1 MTSNEPPANNNDDG
15 FQQLSFFAAP
25 SNSDAESVDDPIES
39 KPSEEKQD
47 VHEAIEAKAAIAT
60 DELATEAKLSE
71 PAKKTRAKSKIVKP
85 ASTSEREEDTAA
97 LTEAKEELAKLP
109 AVAISL
115 PASNANDSRRTVIMN
130 VTEPELKI
138 DFEASLAELETVVK
152 ELDGEV
158 KLEKALQLF
167 EQGIKLS
174 VECEQF
180 IKGAEAKIE
189 ILKKQ
194 ADGSL
199 ATEVF
204 QGERVDLDD

>member
-1 MTSNEPPANNNDDG
+1 MLNT
-15 FQQLSFFAAP
+15 
-25 SNSDAESVDDPIES
+25 V
-39 KPSEEKQD
+39 KEEIADLQ
-47 VHEAIEAKAAIAT
+47 AT
-60 DELATEAKLSE
+60 D
-71 PAKKTRAKSKIVKP
+71 
-85 ASTSEREEDTAA
+85 
-97 LTEAKEELAKLP
+97 
-109 AVAISL
+109 
-115 PASNANDSRRTVIMN
+115 DSRRTVIMN

>member
-1 MTSNEPPANNNDDG
+1 MTSNEPPNNNDDG

-25 SNSDAESVDDPIES
+25 TNSEAETIEV
-39 KPSEEKQD
+39 KAVEP
-47 VHEAIEAKAAIAT
+47 VHEPVQDSVQAEAA
-60 DELATEAKLSE
+60 
-71 PAKKTRAKSKIVKP
+71 PKKTRSKSKVAKP
-85 ASTSEREEDTAA
+85 ATTNEREKENDSTVLSAV
-97 LTEAKEELAKLP
+97 KEEIANLP
-109 AVAISL
+109 ATD
-115 PASNANDSRRTVIMN
+115 DSRRTVIMN

-199 ATEVF
+199 ATDIF
-204 QGERVDLDD
+204 QGERVELDD

>member
-1 MTSNEPPANNNDDG
+1 MTSNEPPNNNDDG

-25 SNSDAESVDDPIES
+25 LNIESVKES
-39 KPSEEKQD
+39 VQAEE
-47 VHEAIEAKAAIAT
+47 A
-60 DELATEAKLSE
+60 
-71 PAKKTRAKSKIVKP
+71 PKKTRSKSKVAKP
-85 ASTSEREEDTAA
+85 ASPTEQERKNNSTVLKAV
-97 LTEAKEELAKLP
+97 KEELANLP
-109 AVAISL
+109 ST
-115 PASNANDSRRTVIMN
+115 NDSRRTVIMN

-199 ATEVF
+199 ATDIF

>member
-1 MTSNEPPANNNDDG
+1 MTSNEPPPNNNDDG
-15 FQQLSFFAAP
+15 FHQLSFFAAP
-25 SNSDAESVDDPIES
+25 TNSEAEATDVKTVEPVQESVRD
-39 KPSEEKQD
+39 
-47 VHEAIEAKAAIAT
+47 
-60 DELATEAKLSE
+60 TE
-71 PAKKTRAKSKIVKP
+71 PPKKTRSKSKVAKP
-85 ASTSEREEDTAA
+85 AST
-97 LTEAKEELAKLP
+97 TEQENASDSSRLNTAKEELAVLP

-115 PASNANDSRRTVIMN
+115 PSSNANDSRRTVIMN

>member
-1 MTSNEPPANNNDDG
+1 MSEESSDPVDKECE
-15 FQQLSFFAAP
+15 QLSFFSAP
-25 SNSDAESVDDPIES
+25 TASVEVKADK
-39 KPSEEKQD
+39 KP
-47 VHEAIEAKAAIAT
+47 
-60 DELATEAKLSE
+60 
-71 PAKKTRAKSKIVKP
+71 RRKSKIEP
-85 ASTSEREEDTAA
+85 ETIEQPLPDSQP
-97 LTEAKEELAKLP
+97 LQGKEP
-109 AVAISL
+109 
-115 PASNANDSRRTVIMN
+115 MN
-130 VTEPELKI
+130 ITEPELKI
-138 DFEASLAELETVVK
+138 DFEASLAELENVVK

-199 ATEVF
+199 ATEIF
-204 QGERVDLDD
+204 KGERVDLDD

>member
-1 MTSNEPPANNNDDG
+1 MTSNEPPNNNDDG

-25 SNSDAESVDDPIES
+25 TNSEAETIEVKAVESVQES
-39 KPSEEKQD
+39 VQAEGAP
-47 VHEAIEAKAAIAT
+47 
-60 DELATEAKLSE
+60 
-71 PAKKTRAKSKIVKP
+71 KKTRSKSKGAKP
-85 ASTSEREEDTAA
+85 ANT
-97 LTEAKEELAKLP
+97 TEQEKANDSAVLNAIKEELANLP
-109 AVAISL
+109 AVATSR
-115 PASNANDSRRTVIMN
+115 PSSKANDSRRTVIMN

-199 ATEVF
+199 ATDIF
-204 QGERVDLDD
+204 QGERVEIDD

>member
-1 MTSNEPPANNNDDG
+1 MTSNEPPNDNNDG

-25 SNSDAESVDDPIES
+25 TNSEPVATEIRAVEPVQESVKES
-39 KPSEEKQD
+39 VQD
-47 VHEAIEAKAAIAT
+47 IEAPKKAR
-60 DELATEAKLSE
+60 S
-71 PAKKTRAKSKIVKP
+71 KSKVAKP
-85 ASTSEREEDTAA
+85 ATTIEQENASGPVLNT
-97 LTEAKEELAKLP
+97 AKEELAVLP
-109 AVAISL
+109 AVATSL
-115 PASNANDSRRTVIMN
+115 SSSKANDSRRTVIMN

-189 ILKKQ
+189 ILKKP

-199 ATEVF
+199 ATDIF

>member
-1 MTSNEPPANNNDDG
+1 MTSNEPPNNNDDG

-25 SNSDAESVDDPIES
+25 TNTEA
-39 KPSEEKQD
+39 
-47 VHEAIEAKAAIAT
+47 EAIEVKAV
-60 DELATEAKLSE
+60 E
-71 PAKKTRAKSKIVKP
+71 PVQESVQAEEGPKKTRSKSKVAKP
-85 ASTSEREEDTAA
+85 ATTTEQEKGTDSTVLSAV
-97 LTEAKEELAKLP
+97 KEELLVLP
-109 AVAISL
+109 AVATSIPS
-115 PASNANDSRRTVIMN
+115 SKANDSRRTVIMN

>member
-60 DELATEAKLSE
+60 DELATEAKISE
-71 PAKKTRAKSKIVKP
+71 PAKKTRSKSKVTKP
-85 ASTSEREEDTAA
+85 ASASEVNSPA

-180 IKGAEAKIE
+180 IKGAEVKIE
-189 ILKKQ
+189 IMKKQ

>member
-1 MTSNEPPANNNDDG
+1 MTSNEPPNNNDDG

-25 SNSDAESVDDPIES
+25 TNSKAETIEVKAVEPVQESVKELGQA
-39 KPSEEKQD
+39 EE
-47 VHEAIEAKAAIAT
+47 A
-60 DELATEAKLSE
+60 
-71 PAKKTRAKSKIVKP
+71 PKKTRSKSKIAKP
-85 ASTSEREEDTAA
+85 APTTEKENDSTA
-97 LTEAKEELAKLP
+97 LNAVKEELANLP
-109 AVAISL
+109 AVATSL
-115 PASNANDSRRTVIMN
+115 PSSKANDSRRTVIMN

-199 ATEVF
+199 ATDIF
-204 QGERVDLDD
+204 QGERVDIDD

>member
-1 MTSNEPPANNNDDG
+1 MTSNEPPPNNNDDG

-25 SNSDAESVDDPIES
+25 SNSDAEAIDESNQS
-39 KPSEEKQD
+39 KPSEEKPD
-47 VHEAIEAKAAIAT
+47 SVEVIDAMAASTT
-60 DELATEAKLSE
+60 DE
-71 PAKKTRAKSKIVKP
+71 PAKKTRSKSKAAK
-85 ASTSEREEDTAA
+85 TDTAA
-97 LTEAKEELAKLP
+97 LTEAKEEPAKLP
-109 AVAISL
+109 AAE
-115 PASNANDSRRTVIMN
+115 DSRRTVIMN

-204 QGERVDLDD
+204 QGERVDIDD

>member
-1 MTSNEPPANNNDDG
+1 
-15 FQQLSFFAAP
+15 
-25 SNSDAESVDDPIES
+25 
-39 KPSEEKQD
+39 
-47 VHEAIEAKAAIAT
+47 
-60 DELATEAKLSE
+60 
-71 PAKKTRAKSKIVKP
+71 
-85 ASTSEREEDTAA
+85 
-97 LTEAKEELAKLP
+97 
-109 AVAISL
+109 
-115 PASNANDSRRTVIMN
+115 MN

-199 ATEVF
+199 ATDIF
-204 QGERVDLDD
+204 QGERVDIDD

>member
-1 MTSNEPPANNNDDG
+1 MSDDQDEEVTEI
-15 FQQLSFFAAP
+15 QQLSFFQGKLIEVIESDKKTKAATK
-25 SNSDAESVDDPIES
+25 SVKAESR
-39 KPSEEKQD
+39 Q
-47 VHEAIEAKAAIAT
+47 
-60 DELATEAKLSE
+60 
-71 PAKKTRAKSKIVKP
+71 AKSRAP
-85 ASTSEREEDTAA
+85 LEEIMSAV
-97 LTEAKEELAKLP
+97 KEEIT
-109 AVAISL
+109 AVIALNSQEAE
-115 PASNANDSRRTVIMN
+115 PRRTKIMN
-130 VTEPELKI
+130 ITEPELKI
-138 DFEASLAELETVVK
+138 DFEASLAELENVVR

-194 ADGSL
+194 ADGSIT
-199 ATEVF
+199 TEAF

>member
-1 MTSNEPPANNNDDG
+1 MTSNEPPANNQDDG
-15 FQQLSFFAAP
+15 FQQLSFFAT
-25 SNSDAESVDDPIES
+25 AES
-39 KPSEEKQD
+39 SEPET
-47 VHEAIEAKAAIAT
+47 VKAVQA
-60 DELATEAKLSE
+60 EE
-71 PAKKTRAKSKIVKP
+71 PAKKSRSKSKVAKTTK
-85 ASTSEREEDTAA
+85 ATESEKETNSAA
-97 LTEAKEELAKLP
+97 LSTAKEELANLQT
-109 AVAISL
+109 
-115 PASNANDSRRTVIMN
+115 NDDSRRTAIMN

-138 DFEASLAELETVVK
+138 DFEASLAELETVVR

-199 ATEVF
+199 ATDIF
-204 QGERVDLDD
+204 QGERVDIDD

>member
-1 MTSNEPPANNNDDG
+1 MTSNESPNNSDDG

-25 SNSDAESVDDPIES
+25 TNSEA
-39 KPSEEKQD
+39 
-47 VHEAIEAKAAIAT
+47 EAIEVKAI
-60 DELATEAKLSE
+60 E
-71 PAKKTRAKSKIVKP
+71 PVQESVQAEEGPKKTRSKSKVAKP
-85 ASTSEREEDTAA
+85 ATT
-97 LTEAKEELAKLP
+97 TEQENASGPTLNTAKEELAALP
-109 AVAISL
+109 AVASSL
-115 PASNANDSRRTVIMN
+115 SSSKANDSRRTVIMN

-199 ATEVF
+199 ATDIF

>member
-1 MTSNEPPANNNDDG
+1 MTNNESPPNSNDDG

-25 SNSDAESVDDPIES
+25 ATSEGEAEPV
-39 KPSEEKQD
+39 
-47 VHEAIEAKAAIAT
+47 KAVASAAAEP
-60 DELATEAKLSE
+60 ELATLELAPTE
-71 PAKKTRAKSKIVKP
+71 PTPKKTRGKSKVVKHN
-85 ASTSEREEDTAA
+85 S
-97 LTEAKEELAKLP
+97 
-109 AVAISL
+109 
-115 PASNANDSRRTVIMN
+115 NDSRRTVIMN

>member
-1 MTSNEPPANNNDDG
+1 MTNNEPPPSSNNDG

-25 SNSDAESVDDPIES
+25 SNSDAEAV
-39 KPSEEKQD
+39 
-47 VHEAIEAKAAIAT
+47 IAT
-60 DELATEAKLSE
+60 GEQATDPKISE
-71 PAKKTRAKSKIVKP
+71 PEKKPRAKSKAGKA
-85 ASTSEREEDTAA
+85 ASSPEKEDEDTTT

-109 AVAISL
+109 AVATSL
-115 PASNANDSRRTVIMN
+115 PAVEDSRRTVIMN

>member
-1 MTSNEPPANNNDDG
+1 MTSNEPNNNNDEG

-25 SNSDAESVDDPIES
+25 LNIEPVQAE
-39 KPSEEKQD
+39 
-47 VHEAIEAKAAIAT
+47 AA
-60 DELATEAKLSE
+60 
-71 PAKKTRAKSKIVKP
+71 PKKTRSKSKVAKP
-85 ASTSEREEDTAA
+85 ASTTEQERENNSTV
-97 LTEAKEELAKLP
+97 LKTVKEELANLP
-109 AVAISL
+109 AVATSITS
-115 PASNANDSRRTVIMN
+115 SKANDSRRTVIMN

-199 ATEVF
+199 ATDIF

>member
-1 MTSNEPPANNNDDG
+1 MTSNEPPPNNNDDG

-25 SNSDAESVDDPIES
+25 SNSEAAAEDESSES
-39 KPSEEKQD
+39 KPSEVTLPAPE
-47 VHEAIEAKAAIAT
+47 VIETKAAEATAEQAT
-60 DELATEAKLSE
+60 DAKISE

-85 ASTSEREEDTAA
+85 ASIPEREEDTAA
-97 LTEAKEELAKLP
+97 LTEAIEELAKLP
-109 AVAISL
+109 SVATSL
-115 PASNANDSRRTVIMN
+115 PASTANDSRRTVIMN

-174 VECEQF
+174 VECEHF

-204 QGERVDLDD
+204 QGERVDLED

>member
-1 MTSNEPPANNNDDG
+1 MTNNEAPPGGNDDG

-25 SNSDAESVDDPIES
+25 SNSDAEAV
-39 KPSEEKQD
+39 
-47 VHEAIEAKAAIAT
+47 IAT
-60 DELATEAKLSE
+60 GEQATDAKISE
-71 PAKKTRAKSKIVKP
+71 PAKKPRAKSKAGKA
-85 ASTSEREEDTAA
+85 ASTSEKEDEDTAA

-109 AVAISL
+109 AVATSL
-115 PASNANDSRRTVIMN
+115 PVSNANDSRRTVIMN

-204 QGERVDLDD
+204 QGERIDLDD

>member
-1 MTSNEPPANNNDDG
+1 MTNNEPPPNSNDDG

-25 SNSDAESVDDPIES
+25 NNSDAETVDEAIES
-39 KPSEEKQD
+39 KTSEEKPD
-47 VHEAIEAKAAIAT
+47 ALEMTEAKAAIAVDEQAT
-60 DELATEAKLSE
+60 DAKISE

-85 ASTSEREEDTAA
+85 ASTQEREKDTAA

-109 AVAISL
+109 AVE
-115 PASNANDSRRTVIMN
+115 DSRRTVIMN

>member
-1 MTSNEPPANNNDDG
+1 MTSNEPPNNNDDG

-25 SNSDAESVDDPIES
+25 SDSAAQVVEESIES
-39 KPSEEKQD
+39 KPSSTKPND
-47 VHEAIEAKAAIAT
+47 VEASQPVTTTEQPKKSRSKSKVSKAA
-60 DELATEAKLSE
+60 
-71 PAKKTRAKSKIVKP
+71 
-85 ASTSEREEDTAA
+85 STPEKEDDDSAA
-97 LTEAKEELAKLP
+97 LNAAKEELAKLP
-109 AVAISL
+109 AVATSL

>member
-1 MTSNEPPANNNDDG
+1 MTNNEPPPNRNDDG

-25 SNSDAESVDDPIES
+25 SKSDAESVDEPSQS
-39 KPSEEKQD
+39 KPSEEKPNAQE
-47 VHEAIEAKAAIAT
+47 VIEAKAAIAT
-60 DELATEAKLSE
+60 DEQATDAKVSE
-71 PAKKTRAKSKIVKP
+71 PVKKTRAKGKAAKA
-85 ASTSEREEDTAA
+85 ASTPEKEDEDTAA
-97 LTEAKEELAKLP
+97 LNAAKEELAKLP
-109 AVAISL
+109 AVE
-115 PASNANDSRRTVIMN
+115 DSRRTVIMN

>member
-1 MTSNEPPANNNDDG
+1 MTNNEPPPNSNDEG

-25 SNSDAESVDDPIES
+25 SNSDEKAVDESTES
-39 KPSEEKQD
+39 KPNSVKPND
-47 VHEAIEAKAAIAT
+47 IEASQPVAATEPPKKSRSKSKAAKAASTPEEENENTAVIN
-60 DELATEAKLSE
+60 EAKQ
-71 PAKKTRAKSKIVKP
+71 
-85 ASTSEREEDTAA
+85 
-97 LTEAKEELAKLP
+97 ELAKLP
-109 AVAISL
+109 AVATSL

>member
-1 MTSNEPPANNNDDG
+1 MTSNEPPNNNDDG

-25 SNSDAESVDDPIES
+25 TNSEAETIEIKVVEPVQES
-39 KPSEEKQD
+39 GPA
-47 VHEAIEAKAAIAT
+47 EAA
-60 DELATEAKLSE
+60 
-71 PAKKTRAKSKIVKP
+71 PKKTRSKSKAAKP
-85 ASTSEREEDTAA
+85 ATTTDQVKASDSAVLNT
-97 LTEAKEELAKLP
+97 AKEELANLP
-109 AVAISL
+109 ATD
-115 PASNANDSRRTVIMN
+115 DSRRTVIMN

-189 ILKKQ
+189 ILKRQ

-199 ATEVF
+199 ATDIF
-204 QGERVDLDD
+204 QGERVEIDD

>member
-1 MTSNEPPANNNDDG
+1 MTSNEPPNDNNDG

-25 SNSDAESVDDPIES
+25 SDSAAETTEVKTVEPVQESV
-39 KPSEEKQD
+39 QD
-47 VHEAIEAKAAIAT
+47 IEAPKKAR
-60 DELATEAKLSE
+60 S
-71 PAKKTRAKSKIVKP
+71 KSKVAKP
-85 ASTSEREEDTAA
+85 ATTTEQENASGPALNTAR
-97 LTEAKEELAKLP
+97 EELAKLP
-109 AVAISL
+109 AVATSL

-199 ATEVF
+199 ATDIF

>member
-1 MTSNEPPANNNDDG
+1 MNDENTTPPDDG
-15 FQQLSFFAAP
+15 FEQLSFFAVTPPTEPAQPEKIEISPAARAENAELETVAEKIAVKPLEPVENIQAAP
-25 SNSDAESVDDPIES
+25 ADSPPEAKKTKRKSKES
-39 KPSEEKQD
+39 KPQTDGSEK
-47 VHEAIEAKAAIAT
+47 T
-60 DELATEAKLSE
+60 D
-71 PAKKTRAKSKIVKP
+71 
-85 ASTSEREEDTAA
+85 
-97 LTEAKEELAKLP
+97 
-109 AVAISL
+109 
-115 PASNANDSRRTVIMN
+115 MN
-130 VTEPELKI
+130 ITEPELKI
-138 DFEASLAELETVVK
+138 DFEASLAQLETVVK

-199 ATEVF
+199 VTEIF
-204 QGERVDLDD
+204 KGERVDLDD

>member
-1 MTSNEPPANNNDDG
+1 MTSNEPPNNSDDG
-15 FQQLSFFAAP
+15 FQQLSFFTAP
-25 SNSDAESVDDPIES
+25 LNIEPVQESAQT
-39 KPSEEKQD
+39 EE
-47 VHEAIEAKAAIAT
+47 T
-60 DELATEAKLSE
+60 
-71 PAKKTRAKSKIVKP
+71 PKKTRSKSKAAKP
-85 ASTSEREEDTAA
+85 TTTIEQERANDSAELNAV
-97 LTEAKEELAKLP
+97 KEELANLP
-109 AVAISL
+109 ATD
-115 PASNANDSRRTVIMN
+115 DSRRTVIMN

-138 DFEASLAELETVVK
+138 DFEESLAELETVVK

-199 ATEVF
+199 ATDIF
-204 QGERVDLDD
+204 QGERVDLED